1 MKQSFDVYIA
11 FEYDELLY
19 FWKGSKTKVM
29 IKVYLVRI
37 LTVCRYGA
45 FEEKPQDHFSGLDFI
60 IHLFS

>member
-1 MKQSFDVYIA
+1 MMNYYISK
-11 FEYDELLY
+11 
-19 FWKGSKTKVM
+19 KGSKTKVM

-45 FEEKPQDHFSGLDFI
+45 FEENPQDHFSGLDFI